1 MYCKF
6 TAKIKNKQEND
17 GGKWREN
24 RLKSNKS
31 ISYAHTLVKI

>member
-6 TAKIKNKQEND
+6 TATIKNKQENY

-24 RLKSNKS
+24 RLKSDKS
-31 ISYAHTLVKI
+31 ISYTHTLVKL